1 MTCAKPSR
9 PTSGGLESSNT
20 TSHSVDDAGFEVYW
34 ETDDQEDPRTLSAA
48 YRAFIVGAV
57 SVSSAC
63 AISYSTSYTPGI
75 PGIKESFEI
84 SSDTV
89 VLLGLTTYM
98 LGLAFGCL
106 VFASLSELY
115 GRRPVYLITTLA
127 FACSVIPVALAR
139 NIHTILV
146 CRALGGF
153 FGSATIAGGPGT
165 INDVTSRRYRALAF
179 SLWSLGAMTG
189 PVVGPIFGGFIYQYL
204 GWRWINWIILCRAGV
219 SDVAL
224 FLFKETYEPAILRAR
239 TRKQQEQTGDL
250 RWWCRYDSP
259 KVGWDLVRSHLVRP
273 IIMAVCEPIC
283 LFWNLYVGVIYATL
297 FLCFVG
303 YPIAV
308 QEHRGWPPGIAGLGY
323 CGIGTGVVLAVLSEP
338 IFIRRII
345 ASHPR
350 DPCTGRVTSEAS
362 IIAVCLGAILSPMGE
377 FWFSW
382 TAVATGTTTQPISA
396 PAYTHWIYPI
406 LAGVPFG
413 MGNTLIFIYSAHYLA
428 GSYPIYAASAVAG
441 NAMVRYVFAG
451 ALPLAGHRLYSSLGI
466 AWTGTVL
473 GLVEVA
479 LIPIPLVFYRY
490 GWWVRRRSGL
500 SRELAGV

>member
-1 MTCAKPSR
+1 MSSVENGPMTCARPSR
-9 PTSGGLESSNT
+9 PISGGLEPTN
-20 TSHSVDDAGFEVYW
+20 TSHSDDDAGLEVYW
-34 ETDDQEDPRTLSAA
+34 ETGDPENPRNWSAA
-48 YRAFIVGAV
+48 YRSFIVGAV

-75 PGIKESFEI
+75 LGIKESFDI

-106 VFASLSELY
+106 MFASLSELY

-127 FACSVIPVALAR
+127 FACSLIPVALAR

-189 PVVGPIFGGFIYQYL
+189 SVIGPTFGGFVYQYL
-204 GWRWINWIILCRAGV
+204 GWRWINWIILCWAGI
-219 SDVAL
+219 SAVAL
-224 FLFKETYEPAILRAR
+224 FLSKETNEPAILRAR
-239 TRKQQEQTGDL
+239 ARKQQEQTGDL

-259 KVGWDLVRSHLVRP
+259 KVGWDLLRSHLVRP
-273 IIMAVCEPIC
+273 IIMA
-283 LFWNLYVGVIYATL
+283 NLYVGVIYATL

-303 YPIAV
+303 YPIAF
-308 QEHRGWPPGIAGLGY
+308 QEHRGWPPGIARLGY

-338 IFIRRII
+338 IFLRRII

-350 DPCTGRVTSEAS
+350 DPCTGQ
-362 IIAVCLGAILSPMGE
+362 IALRPPSLP
-377 FWFSW
+377 
-382 TAVATGTTTQPISA
+382 A
-396 PAYTHWIYPI
+396 PTYTHWIYSI

-428 GSYPIYAASAVAG
+428 GSYPICAASAVAG

-451 ALPLAGHRLYSSLGI
+451 ALPLAGARLYASLGI
-466 AWTGTVL
+466 AWTGTLL

-479 LIPIPLVFYRY
+479 LIPIPIVFYRY
-490 GWWVRRRSGL
+490 GWRVRRRSAL
-500 SRELAGV
+500 LRELVGV

>member
-1 MTCAKPSR
+1 MADYVQCRKRT
-9 PTSGGLESSNT
+9 
-20 TSHSVDDAGFEVYW
+20 DDLY
-34 ETDDQEDPRTLSAA
+34 DQEDPRTWSAA

-63 AISYSTSYTPGI
+63 AISYSTSYIPGI

-84 SSDTV
+84 ASDTV

-139 NIHTILV
+139 NMHTIFV

-179 SLWSLGAMTG
+179 SLWSLEAMTG
-189 PVVGPIFGGFIYQYL
+189 PVVGPIFGGFVYQYL
-204 GWRWINWIILCRAGV
+204 GWRWINWIILCWAGV
-219 SDVAL
+219 SAVAL

-259 KVGWDLVRSHLVRP
+259 EVGWDLVRSHVVRP

-297 FLCFVG
+297 FLCFIG
-303 YPIAV
+303 YPIAF

-323 CGIGTGVVLAVLSEP
+323 CVIH
-338 IFIRRII
+338 RII

-350 DPCTGRVTSEAS
+350 DPCTGRVTPEVP

-382 TAVATGTTTQPISA
+382 TAVATTTTTQSTSA

-451 ALPLAGHRLYSSLGI
+451 ALPLAGHRLYSSLRI
-466 AWTGTVL
+466 AWTGTLL

-479 LIPIPLVFYRY
+479 LIPIPFVFYRY